1 MRSSKD
7 AEGQKVLV
15 CSDPATG
22 PREKEHHPTRQ
33 NPTTCETNEFTMT
46 HAEEK
51 GRFAAVLRRT
61 PNSPARHDGKLW
73 GDQRRHTRLR
83 YGNLR
88 TTTSGVCLERACLH
102 SRDLQQRGPRCVV
115 EERGSH
121 RLCPPGGAA
130 ILPPARHSPPGWHA
144 RPPVLSP
151 GACKQQAQRF
161 PPGPAA
167 LAHPR
172 SRHPPLRK
180 HLDHVNDLFLDL
192 RHRTR
197 RTCQTPHAGTST
209 LLFLMH
215 SSGLQFNKARLPAE
229 R

>member
-83 YGNLR
+83 YGRSCVSRLYATCDWKPSVACVLTAR
-88 TTTSGVCLERACLH
+88 YTPWEPRA
-102 SRDLQQRGPRCVV
+102 R
-115 EERGSH
+115 
-121 RLCPPGGAA
+121 
-130 ILPPARHSPPGWHA
+130 RHSNTRAAARAHRPRRRSRAENA

-151 GACKQQAQRF
+151 NACKRQAQRF

-192 RHRTR
+192 IKCTR
-197 RTCQTPHAGTST
+197 RTC
-209 LLFLMH
+209 
-215 SSGLQFNKARLPAE
+215 
-229 R
+229 

>member
-1 MRSSKD
+1 MENCGAIKEDTR
-7 AEGQKVLV
+7 G
-15 CSDPATG
+15 SDM
-22 PREKEHHPTRQ
+22 E
-33 NPTTCETNEFTMT
+33 
-46 HAEEK
+46 
-51 GRFAAVLRRT
+51 AV
-61 PNSPARHDGKLW
+61 
-73 GDQRRHTRLR
+73 HT
-83 YGNLR
+83 
-88 TTTSGVCLERACLH
+88 
-102 SRDLQQRGPRCVV
+102 
-115 EERGSH
+115 SH
-121 RLCPPGGAA
+121 RLARSDLVSGSCVSRLYATCDWKPSVACVLTARYTPWEPRAR
-130 ILPPARHSPPGWHA
+130 RHSNTRAAARAQRPRRRSRAENA

-151 GACKQQAQRF
+151 NACKRLENARPPVLSPNACKRQAQRF

>member
-1 MRSSKD
+1 MEAVHTSHRL
-7 AEGQKVLV
+7 AR
-15 CSDPATG
+15 SDPVSGSCVSRLYATCDWKPSVACVLTARYTPWE
-22 PREKEHHPTRQ
+22 PRARRHSNTR
-33 NPTTCETNEFTMT
+33 
-46 HAEEK
+46 
-51 GRFAAVLRRT
+51 AAVRAQRPRRST
-61 PNSPARHDGKLW
+61 QAHLGK
-73 GDQRRHTRLR
+73 QSCPEQ
-83 YGNLR
+83 NLR